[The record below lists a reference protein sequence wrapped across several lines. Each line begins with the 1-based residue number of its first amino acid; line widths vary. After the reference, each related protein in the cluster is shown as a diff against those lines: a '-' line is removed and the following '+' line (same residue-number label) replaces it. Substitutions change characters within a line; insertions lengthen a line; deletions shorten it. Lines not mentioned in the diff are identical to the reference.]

1 MRERRLTIPEI
12 MLIAGTRAAL
22 GAGVGLLVAGMISD
36 DTRKGAG
43 KALMA
48 VGVLSTIPIAI
59 GIIGKGEEAWEQRL
73 CAKAQAEPR
82 RERKQ

>member
-1 MRERRLTIPEI
+1 
-12 MLIAGTRAAL
+12 
-22 GAGVGLLVAGMISD
+22 MISD